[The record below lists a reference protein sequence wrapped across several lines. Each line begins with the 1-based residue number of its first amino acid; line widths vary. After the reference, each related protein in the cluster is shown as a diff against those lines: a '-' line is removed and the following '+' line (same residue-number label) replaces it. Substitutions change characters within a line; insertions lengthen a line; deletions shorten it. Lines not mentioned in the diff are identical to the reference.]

1 MSEPRPDGSGRSGRT
16 VWSVLASWFESL
28 DRVELIATT
37 VLAIAAIAT
46 AWSGFQSAKWSG
58 EQAIAFSEAS
68 AARTESTRASTL
80 AGQLTQIDVGLFLE
94 WLDAIEADRRT
105 GAEVVMPGETY
116 VPDPN
121 TLHGFIFDRFR
132 DEFLPAMNAWLA
144 SDPLFDPDAPRSPF
158 EMEEYRLEAADRADE
173 LLMLAERRAADA
185 REANLTSDQYVLT
198 GVLFALVLF
207 FAGVSSK
214 LNRSR
219 NRSIMMMLALIGLAS
234 GISTVLLL
242 PIQSPF

>member
-1 MSEPRPDGSGRSGRT
+1 MSDVRPDEDGGDRRT
-16 VWSVLASWFESL
+16 IWSVLASWFESL

-68 AARTESTRASTL
+68 AARTESTRASTE

-94 WLDAIEADRRT
+94 WLAAIEADRQI
-105 GAEVVMPGETY
+105 GAEVVVPGEPY
-116 VPDPN
+116 FPDPD

-132 DEFLPAMNAWLA
+132 DEFRPAMDAWLA
-144 SDPLFDPDAPRSPF
+144 SDPLVDPDAPRSPF

-173 LLMLAERRAADA
+173 LLTVAEGRAADA

-219 NRSIMMMLALIGLAS
+219 NRSIMMMLAIIGLAF
-234 GISTVLLL
+234 GIGTVLLL